1 MSHPLHHAISSQ
13 KKWAGKIDTDL
24 LRDMRREIITEIRP
38 LYSVI
43 KKSIPATRPMSGF
56 DHNGRTSWNK
66 PVRVTGQV
74 LYANGI
80 NVGSLSRSGIDTRTS
95 FPNDDVTAATSSAV
109 TGTLVRRDDS
119 VAQIVVEGL
128 QSLGPFGTVAADQ
141 TIVTKAQFLFNKS
154 DVYLALDASP
164 TVNRA
169 IAFPDASGTLAL
181 TSDLAPIVISAS
193 ATATAGR
200 QHINL
205 ATATYTDPTPS
216 EGAWYRVIVR
226 NGTATVGGTAYA
238 TSGTIIER
246 SYHSGAWANR
256 VYNESPVLG
265 ANVATFLATPSSA
278 NLAAAVTDETGTGSV
293 VFANSPTFTGTPL
306 IGTKTI
312 LSENGF
318 QRAFLGSDYTVAT
331 TSITNKIPSFSISV
345 VSGKT
350 YKLEIMLKVTG
361 VAGSTHNANLIGSF
375 NLTAAESSMLYRRA
389 GFETEN
395 FVSATTPYQGFALF
409 NTTGTATQICFLDGI
424 IKPSSSGTLEV
435 YLNSGSATNS
445 VTMLKGAYI
454 EATLLD

>member
-1 MSHPLHHAISSQ
+1 VLNFGIPAGATGATGAAGPNSVTGATTSDGMAILNIKAANINNDSGASLEVTATNDTAITAIASGIGVAVSAGAQETCAELVSQ
-13 KKWAGKIDTDL
+13 NESA
-24 LRDMRREIITEIRP
+24 IRARSNGGTYTIESLNGSTLQSAIERVRGWFVW
-38 LYSVI
+38 LYS
-43 KKSIPATRPMSGF
+43 TF
-56 DHNGRTSWNK
+56 TGRLKTADI
-66 PVRVTGQV
+66 T
-74 LYANGI
+74 AN
-80 NVGSLSRSGIDTRTS
+80 RDW
-95 FPNDDVTAATSSAV
+95 
-109 TGTLVRRDDS
+109 TL
-119 VAQIVVEGL
+119 
-128 QSLGPFGTVAADQ
+128 
-141 TIVTKAQFLFNKS
+141 
-154 DVYLALDASP
+154 
-164 TVNRA
+164 
-169 IAFPDASGTLAL
+169 PDADG
-181 TSDLAPIVISAS
+181 DLRIAPIVVSANYTARAGQDHIVV
-193 ATATAGR
+193 ATAT
-200 QHINL
+200 L
-205 ATATYTDPTPS
+205 TDPTPS